1 MLTTIIDLSGIKCF
15 ISFGIKE
22 YIMCDKKIKLL
33 KPIVTACGDKPQM
46 LQSIEEL
53 SELQKAICKYL
64 KSPKEET
71 KEAITEEM
79 ADVSIMLDQLMII
92 FDNEQEM
99 QQVVAQ
105 KIDRTY
111 KRLGIDK

>member
-1 MLTTIIDLSGIKCF
+1 
-15 ISFGIKE
+15 
-22 YIMCDKKIKLL
+22 MCEEKIKVL
-33 KPIVTACGDKPQM
+33 KPIISACGDKAQM

-64 KSPKEET
+64 KAPKEET

-79 ADVSIMLDQLMII
+79 ADVSIMLDQLLII
-92 FDNEQEM
+92 LENEKDM
-99 QQVVAQ
+99 QQIVAL

-111 KRLGIDK
+111 KRLGIEE